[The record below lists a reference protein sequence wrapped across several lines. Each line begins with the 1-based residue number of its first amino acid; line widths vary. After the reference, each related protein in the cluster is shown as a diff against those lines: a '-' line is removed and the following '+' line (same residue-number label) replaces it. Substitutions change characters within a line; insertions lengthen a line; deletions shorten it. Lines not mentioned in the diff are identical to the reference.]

1 MHCAQTI
8 KNLKKKKKKKMKV
21 SLQNLRS
28 FADTWKHCDNTLINQ
43 FLEIYELSCS

>member
-8 KNLKKKKKKKMKV
+8 DNLKKKKKKKKIKV
-21 SLQNLRS
+21 RLQNLRS
-28 FADTWKHCDNTLINQ
+28 FSDKHCDNTLINQ